1 MHQGATETE
10 ARNWN
15 MEPYRPKELDFILI
29 THAHID
35 HTGLLPRL
43 VKEGFSGPIHAT
55 SATRDLMEIMLM
67 DSAHIQEMEAE
78 WRNKKSKRQGQRL
91 SEPLYTQ
98 ADVEK
103 TLSLIRPLE
112 YNQELV
118 PCPGFTA
125 VFRDAGHI
133 LGSSVIE
140 LCYEEGGVRRKVVF
154 SGDLGRPNQLLIS
167 DPTPVQTADFL
178 FVESTYGDRDHK
190 NEDRS
195 RDELAEAI
203 AYAYQNREKV
213 IIPAFAVGR
222 TQELLYTLHLLA
234 ADGRLPADMPVF
246 VDSPLAI
253 KATEIFR
260 RNPAYL
266 DEEARSM
273 LANGDNPLKLKN
285 LKFTLKTDESQAINS
300 VKGSA
305 VVISASGMANAGR
318 IKHHLRHN
326 LWRKGA
332 AVVFAGYQALGTPG
346 RKIVDGA
353 KKIRLLGE
361 EVAVNAKVFTIGGFS
376 AHAGLSQLLAWME
389 NFRGGH
395 PEIILVHGE
404 PRSPEEPGRADQGR
418 LRLDRAH
425 PRLPGGTDSDPGA
438 RSRPPRWSRSGP
450 CPRASTGTSC
460 SATRTICSPSCAH
473 GFPGWPPC
481 PGRPRARS
489 GTGSWRSTAWWWSW
503 SPRSRPC
510 ASSAAAWAGGPS
522 APPRVRGTARPRT
535 RSARPCSPCWRP
547 GACPGRACG
556 CWTSLPGAAAWPWR
570 P

>member
-1 MHQGATETE
+1 MKITFLGAAQTVTGSCYVLESEGRRFAVDCGMHQGSNETE

-15 MEPYRPKELDFILI
+15 MEPYRPRELDFILI

-78 WRNKKSKRQGQRL
+78 WRNKKSQRHGQRP

-103 TLSLIRPLE
+103 TLALIRPVE
-112 YNQELV
+112 YNQELS
-118 PCPGFTA
+118 PCAGVTA

-140 LCYEEGGVRRKVVF
+140 LCYEEGGQRRKVVF
-154 SGDLGRPNQLLIS
+154 SGDLGRPNQLLIN

-190 NEDRS
+190 NEDKS

-234 ADGRLPADMPVF
+234 AEGRLPADMPVF

-266 DEEARSM
+266 DDEARVM
-273 LANGDNPLKLKN
+273 LANGDNPLKFKN
-285 LKFTLKTDESQAINS
+285 LKFTLKTDESQAINA
-300 VKGSA
+300 VKGAA

-361 EVAVNAKVFTIGGFS
+361 EVAVNARVFTIGGFS

-389 NFRGGH
+389 NFRGGR
-395 PEIILVHGE
+395 PEVILVHGE
-404 PRSPEEPGRADQGR
+404 PAAQKNLAERIKAAFGWTVHIPGYLEELTLIPGQVPAAEVVKERA
-418 LRLDRAH
+418 
-425 PRLPGGTDSDPGA
+425 
-438 RSRPPRWSRSGP
+438 
-450 CPRASTGTSC
+450 
-460 SATRTICSPSCAH
+460 
-473 GFPGWPPC
+473 
-481 PGRPRARS
+481 
-489 GTGSWRSTAWWWSW
+489 
-503 SPRSRPC
+503 
-510 ASSAAAWAGGPS
+510 
-522 APPRVRGTARPRT
+522 APPRIDWDFLLGDSDRLLTELRARLPRV
-535 RSARPCSPCWRP
+535 
-547 GACPGRACG
+547 GA
-556 CWTSLPGAAAWPWR
+556 LPR
-570 P
+570 ETQSEIRDRLMEINRMVVELVSEI